1 MEKMKELVSEYRKAG
16 MSVEFQVFDFS
27 KTIEEET
34 GLQLYRV
41 LQEALQNINKHAK
54 TKDVE
59 VQIFTHENEL
69 VMTIEDDG
77 DGFDMENK
85 KVGLGIKNMR
95 MRTEQAGGEF
105 SISSAVGDGTSIMI
119 TVPLS

>member
-1 MEKMKELVSEYRKAG
+1 
-16 MSVEFQVFDFS
+16 
-27 KTIEEET
+27 
-34 GLQLYRV
+34 
-41 LQEALQNINKHAK
+41 
-54 TKDVE
+54 
-59 VQIFTHENEL
+59 
-69 VMTIEDDG
+69 MTIEDDG